1 MELDFHDDEKHVA
14 DKEHTTE
21 EGAEPVMRKW
31 NRKKKAP
38 DYDGDWA
45 SVTNAELTEPTT
57 VKNALSSQDK
67 AKWMVTMEKEIE
79 SLRKNDVLELVD
91 LPKGRE
97 AVGRNQV
104 FKIKIDV
111 KGSV

>member
-1 MELDFHDDEKHVA
+1 
-14 DKEHTTE
+14 
-21 EGAEPVMRKW
+21 
-31 NRKKKAP
+31 
-38 DYDGDWA
+38 
-45 SVTNAELTEPTT
+45 
-57 VKNALSSQDK
+57 
-67 AKWMVTMEKEIE
+67 MVTMEKEIE
-79 SLRKNDVLELVD
+79 FLRKNDVLELVD